1 MIKRSLVFSIIFII
15 FTFFIQ
21 LGCKEH
27 SEFLI
32 IPSPALKMLMDNKW
46 NLESYGEIGN
56 ELLVLEG
63 TEIHIQFNNEEGCRG
78 SAGCNDY
85 LGHFVAQTQR
95 LISISTLISTEKFC
109 SAPDGIMEQEEYY
122 LDTLLKVT
130 EYEVSSSHLRL
141 FYDNRHGVLNYSA
154 D

>member
-1 MIKRSLVFSIIFII
+1 MIKRSLAFLIIIISLVFLSHISC
-15 FTFFIQ
+15 
-21 LGCKEH
+21 GEH
-27 SEFLI
+27 SEFLV
-32 IPSPALKMLMDNKW
+32 IPSPALKMLMANKW

-56 ELLVLEG
+56 ELSLLDG
-63 TEIHIQFNNEEGCRG
+63 TEIHIQFNNEDECWG

-85 LGHFVAQTQR
+85 FGSFAARTER
-95 LISISTLISTEKFC
+95 LISISTLISTERFC
-109 SAPDGIMEQEEYY
+109 SGPDGIMEQEEYY

-141 FYDNRHGVLNYSA
+141 FYDNRSGVLNYSA

>member
-1 MIKRSLVFSIIFII
+1 MSLA
-15 FTFFIQ
+15 FFAQ
-21 LGCKEH
+21 LSCKEH

-46 NLESYGEIGN
+46 NLESYGELGN
-56 ELLVLEG
+56 EQLVLDG
-63 TEIHIQFNNEEGCRG
+63 TEIHIQFNDEEECWG

-85 LGHFVAQTQR
+85 FGHFVAQTER

-122 LDTLLKVT
+122 LDTLLKVS
-130 EYEVSSSHLRL
+130 EYEVSPNHLRL
-141 FYDNRHGVLNYSA
+141 FHDNRHGVLNYSA
-154 D
+154 NK